1 MAETETKIINIKDRN
16 FKNKLNGLIRV
27 DQKNQSNLYNIVFN
41 IIQKIQKLGDSA
53 LIEFV
58 NKFDSKKIN
67 KIEELFIP
75 KDVLK
80 NAYYSLKKEEKQALN
95 IAAKRIKKFHTHQI
109 PIDLKCKDNMQVKLG
124 LKHSPIGAAGFYVPG
139 GKAIYPSS
147 VLMNAIP
154 ALVAGVERRVVVSPV
169 SDLHKSSIVLA
180 AAHVADVTEFMCMG
194 GAHAIAALAYGTE
207 TVTNVNKIVGP
218 GNAYVAEAKRQV
230 FGKVGIDSIA
240 GPSEVLIVCD
250 KSANPNHVAIDL
262 LSQAEHDELAQAILI
277 TDNEEL
283 ALEVESSIK
292 KFLIKLPR
300 TKIASSSW
308 NNFGAIILVED
319 MNEAIKLVN
328 LIAPEHLQLIFKNAE
343 SLVNK
348 VKNAGAIFIG
358 PFTPE
363 AVGDYIAGPNHVL
376 PTSGTA
382 KFSSGLG
389 VLDFYK
395 RTTIVNFNKKNLNE
409 LGEHIVTLA
418 KAEGLDAHA
427 MSVSLRLNDLFS

>member
-1 MAETETKIINIKDRN
+1 MAETETKIINFKDRN
-16 FKNKLNGLIRV
+16 FKNKLNGLMRV

-67 KIEELFIP
+67 KIEELFIT

-80 NAYYSLKKEEKQALN
+80 NAYNSLKKEEKQALN

-109 PIDLKCKDNMQVKLG
+109 PIDLKYKDNMEVKLG
-124 LKHSPIGAAGFYVPG
+124 LKYSPIVSAGFYVPG

-180 AAHVADVTEFMCMG
+180 AAHVADVTEFICMG

-277 TDNEEL
+277 TDNEEI

-319 MNEAIKLVN
+319 MNEAIELVN

-427 MSVSLRLNDLFS
+427 MSVSLRLNK